1 MLISRNL
8 NLDFCRTPGCDF
20 MGGKWLNPFDWKNL
34 LNFTTIGVVVVHDKP
49 SQIQ

>member
-1 MLISRNL
+1 
-8 NLDFCRTPGCDF
+8 

-49 SQIQ
+49 SQIQLWNRIEEGGDGKWKIKRL